1 MAIETFSWPTQ
12 IQAGM
17 QGEYTTTVRRAKFGD
32 GYEQVAADGINPEAQ
47 SWPVTMSGSNDEM
60 LAVLAFVRSHVTKSF
75 IWTAPN
81 GETSLWRVDPES
93 IRSAP
98 LSLIARPSTASFQQ
112 GSGPWVG
119 RVAG

>member
-32 GYEQVAADGINPEAQ
+32 GYEQVAADGINPEFQ
-47 SWPVTMSGSNDEM
+47 SWPVEMSGTNGEM
-60 LAVLAFVRSHVTKSF
+60 LAVLAFVRRHVAKSF

-81 GETSLWRVDPES
+81 GETSLWRVDPKS

-98 LSLIARPSTASFQQ
+98 LSRNVMTINATFKQAYAP
-112 GSGPWVG
+112 
-119 RVAG
+119 